1 MLAKCYSARFLF
13 RVFFFFFGG
22 GLLYFYFLY
31 STIFVVVGMYA
42 QKTIQIRVQS
52 KKKKKEFVPKD
63 IKYTWIS
70 QLYSIHAPRLR
81 TSNHS
86 NETI

>member
-1 MLAKCYSARFLF
+1 MLARCYGARFLF
-13 RVFFFFFGG
+13 CFCFFGG

-52 KKKKKEFVPKD
+52 KKKEKRICPKG
-63 IKYTWIS
+63 
-70 QLYSIHAPRLR
+70 H
-81 TSNHS
+81 
-86 NETI
+86 